1 MIRTAK
7 LALVAAALSTSALSP
22 VAYAATPATPKARP
36 ATAAGKKVVPVATIK
51 APPIAYQQRVLAN
64 GMKVFTSRDATTPN
78 VSVQVWYGVGSKDD
92 PRGRSGFAHLFEH
105 LMFKATRNMPSETLD
120 RLTEDVGGFNN
131 ASTWDDFTNYYEVA
145 PANHLE
151 RLLWAEADRLKS
163 LVIDEAV
170 FASERD
176 VVKEELRQRVLA
188 DPYGRFFALS
198 IPQQSFTTHPYQ
210 RPGIGSIEE
219 LDAATVDDVRA
230 FHQTYYRPDNAALI
244 VVGNFDQAKLDAMID
259 QYFGPIAKPA
269 GDIPKVS
276 VAEPGRSGPKTV
288 NTYGPNVPLPALA
301 ITWLAPAAADKDAP
315 ALTVLDAILSAGK
328 SSRLY
333 DSLVYEQKIAQSVFS
348 SAPNNAQ
355 PGLFYVGAIMAGGKT
370 VQQGETALR
379 AQVARVRDGMVTPAE
394 LAEAKAGLL
403 ADAVRRREEID
414 GRGFALGYALATE
427 GDAAVANTSLA
438 KLQAVTAADIQRV
451 AKTYLADDRRTVI
464 RYLPEKD
471 RPAGEKDATPPIPK
485 VASVKYDG
493 PVTTLAPEAER
504 QAPPP
509 VAAPVAAVLPTPAE
523 RTLANG
529 LRVIVAKSSDLPLIT
544 ADLTVRGGA
553 SSDPAGLAGASSLTA
568 ELLTEG
574 TATRSATQVAREIEA
589 LGADL
594 EAGSGWEAA
603 SLTLS
608 VTANNAAPAMAVMAD
623 VAENPAFSTAEL
635 DRVRAE
641 TLDGLS
647 VSFQRPGSLAG
658 FATAPV
664 LYAGSAYGHV
674 AGGTPGS
681 LPKIKRADLAKTHA
695 AYWRPDNAVLVLT
708 GNLTPEAGFALAEKA
723 FGGWKKPASPPPAPP
738 AAPTG
743 YQPRNV
749 VIDLPGTGQA
759 AVVLAKP
766 AITRTDPNYYQGIV
780 ANTVLGVGFSSR
792 LNQEIRIKRGL
803 SYGAGSSLT
812 PQGRFGGFSARVQTK
827 NPSAGEVVTLTRA
840 ELTRL
845 AAEPAS
851 ASELTA
857 RKSVLVGNFGRD
869 LGTSEGLAN
878 ILGNL
883 AVYGVPLTEI
893 QTYAAKVEAV
903 TPEEVQA
910 FAKTKLDPAQMSVI
924 VAGDAKAMGEDLAKA
939 APNATVIPAAKLDL
953 DSPTLGK

>member
-1 MIRTAK
+1 MNRTAK
-7 LALVAAALSTSALSP
+7 LAFMAAALASTALSP
-22 VAYAATPATPKARP
+22 M
-36 ATAAGKKVVPVATIK
+36 ATAAPKAKPKAAAAAPAVSAIKV
-51 APPIAYQQRVLAN
+51 PPIVYQQRVLPN
-64 GMKVFTSRDATTPN
+64 GLKVFTSRDTTTPN

-92 PRGRSGFAHLFEH
+92 PNGRSGFAHLFEH

-151 RLLWAEADRLKS
+151 RLLWAESDRLKG
-163 LVIDEAV
+163 LVIDQPV

-188 DPYGRFFALS
+188 DPYGRFFRLS
-198 IPQQSFTTHPYQ
+198 IPQQSFTTHPYK

-259 QYFGPIAKPA
+259 RYFAPIAKPA
-269 GDIPKVS
+269 GDIPKVTVVEPARTGPRT
-276 VAEPGRSGPKTV
+276 VA
-288 NTYGPNVPLPALA
+288 TYGPNVPLPAVA
-301 ITWLAPAAADKDAP
+301 VTWLAPSASDKDAP

-333 DSLVYEQKIAQSVFS
+333 DSLVYDQKIAQSVFS
-348 SAPNNAQ
+348 TAPDNAQ

-370 VQQGETALR
+370 VAQGEAALR
-379 AQVARVRDGMVTPAE
+379 AQVARLRDGLVTPAE

-403 ADAVRRREEID
+403 ADAVRRREQID
-414 GRGFALGYALATE
+414 GRGFAIGFALETQ
-427 GDAAVANTSLA
+427 GDAAAANASLA
-438 KLQAVTAADIQRV
+438 KLQAVTAADVQRV
-451 AKTYLADDRRTVI
+451 ARKYLADDRRTVI
-464 RYLPEKD
+464 TYLSEKD
-471 RPAGEKDATPPIPK
+471 RPAGEKDPTPPIPK
-485 VASVKYDG
+485 VASVQYNG

-504 QAPPP
+504 EKPPAI
-509 VAAPVAAVLPTPAE
+509 AAPVAAALPTPAE
-523 RTLANG
+523 KTLANG

-544 ADLTVRGGA
+544 ADLTVKGGA
-553 SSDPAGLAGASSLTA
+553 SSDPSGLAGASSLTA

-574 TATRSATQVAREIEA
+574 TTSRSATQVARETEA
-589 LGADL
+589 LGANL
-594 EAGSGWEAA
+594 QAGSGWEAA

-608 VTANNAAPAMAVMAD
+608 VTANNAAPAMAIMAD
-623 VAENPAFSTAEL
+623 VAQHPAFSAAEL

-641 TLDGLS
+641 TLDSLS

-681 LPKIKRADLAKTHA
+681 LPKIKRDDLARTHA

-723 FGGWKKPASPPPAPP
+723 FGSWKKPAGAPPAPP

-743 YQPRNV
+743 YTPRNL

-766 AITRTDPNYYQGIV
+766 AITRADPNYYQGVV

-827 NPSAGEVVTLTRA
+827 NPSAAEVITLTRA
-840 ELTRL
+840 EIGRL
-845 AAEPAS
+845 AAEPTPVG
-851 ASELTA
+851 ELNA
-857 RKSVLVGNFGRD
+857 RKSVLVGEFGRE
-869 LGTSEGLAN
+869 LGASEGLAS

-893 QTYAAKVEAV
+893 QSYAAKVEAV
-903 TPEEVQA
+903 SPEEVQA
-910 FAKTKLDPAQMSVI
+910 FAKAKLDPNQMSVI

-953 DSPTLGK
+953 DAPGLTK

>member
-7 LALVAAALSTSALSP
+7 LALVAAALSSSALSP
-22 VAYAATPATPKARP
+22 VAYAATRSTPTAKA
-36 ATAAGKKVVPVATIK
+36 VAPIASIK
-51 APPIAYQQRVLAN
+51 APPIVYQQRVLAN

-92 PRGRSGFAHLFEH
+92 PQGRSGFAHLFEH

-163 LVIDEAV
+163 LVIDETV

-259 QYFGPIAKPA
+259 QYFGPLAKPA
-269 GDIPKVS
+269 GEIPKVS
-276 VAEPGRSGPKTV
+276 VVEPARSGPRTV

-379 AQVARVRDGMVTPAE
+379 AQVARVRDGLVTPAE

-403 ADAVRRREEID
+403 ANAVRRREEID
-414 GRGFALGYALATE
+414 GRGFALGYALETE

-438 KLQAVTAADIQRV
+438 KLQAITVADIQRV

-509 VAAPVAAVLPTPAE
+509 IAPPVAAVLPTPAE

-623 VAENPAFSTAEL
+623 VAENPAFSAAEL
-635 DRVRAE
+635 DRVRTE

-647 VSFQRPGSLAG
+647 VSFQRPGSLAS

-681 LPKIKRADLAKTHA
+681 LPKIKRMDLAKTHA

-723 FGGWKKPASPPPAPP
+723 FGGWKKPATPPPAPP
-738 AAPTG
+738 AAPSG

-893 QTYAAKVEAV
+893 QSYATKVEAV

-939 APNATVIPAAKLDL
+939 APNAIVIPAAKLDL

>member
-1 MIRTAK
+1 MIRSAK
-7 LALVAAALSTSALSP
+7 LAFIAAALSTTALSP
-22 VAYAATPATPKARP
+22 VALAAKPLAEPAI
-36 ATAAGKKVVPVATIK
+36 AAAAIK
-51 APPIAYQQRVLAN
+51 APPIVYQQRVLPN

-151 RLLWAEADRLKS
+151 RLLWAESDRLKS
-163 LVIDEAV
+163 LVIDESV

-230 FHQTYYRPDNAALI
+230 FHQTYYRPDNATLI

-259 QYFGPIAKPA
+259 QYFGGIAKPA
-269 GDIPKVS
+269 GEIPKVS
-276 VAEPGRSGPKTV
+276 VVEPARTGPKEV

-301 ITWLAPAAADKDAP
+301 ITWLAPAAADEDAP

-333 DSLVYEQKIAQSVFS
+333 DSLVYDQKIAQSVFS

-370 VQQGETALR
+370 VQQGEAALR
-379 AQVARVRDGMVTPAE
+379 AQVARLRDGLVTPAE
-394 LAEAKAGLL
+394 LSEAKAGLL

-414 GRGFALGYALATE
+414 GRGFAIGYALMTE
-427 GDAAVANTSLA
+427 GDAARANTNLA
-438 KLQAVTAADIQRV
+438 VLQAVTADDVQRV
-451 AKTYLADDRRTVI
+451 ARKYLADDKRTVI

-471 RPAGEKDATPPIPK
+471 RPAGEKDPTPPIPK

-493 PVTTLAPEAER
+493 PITTLAPEGER

-509 VAAPVAAVLPTPAE
+509 IAPPVPAVLPTPAE
-523 RTLANG
+523 KTLPNG

-553 SSDPAGLAGASSLTA
+553 SSDPKGLAGVSSLTA

-574 TATRSATQVAREIEA
+574 TATRSATQVARETEA
-589 LGADL
+589 LGANL

-608 VTANNAAPAMAVMAD
+608 VTENNVAPAMDVMAD
-623 VAENPAFSTAEL
+623 VAKNPAFAPAEL

-641 TLDGLS
+641 TLDNLS
-647 VSFQRPGSLAG
+647 VAYQRPGSLAS
-658 FATAPV
+658 FAMAPV

-681 LPKIKRADLAKTHA
+681 LPKITRTDLAKTHA

-723 FGGWKKPASPPPAPP
+723 FGGWKKPALPPPAPP

-749 VIDLPGTGQA
+749 IIDLPGTGQA

-766 AITRTDPNYYQGIV
+766 AITRTDPNYYQGVV

-827 NPSAGEVVTLTRA
+827 NASAGEVVSLTRA

-845 AAEPAS
+845 ASEPA
-851 ASELTA
+851 AAGELTA
-857 RKSVLVGNFGRD
+857 RKSVLVGSFGRD

-893 QTYAAKVEAV
+893 QNYAAKVEAV

-910 FAKTKLDPAQMSVI
+910 FAKAQLDPDQMSVI
-924 VAGDAKAMGEDLAKA
+924 VAGDAKAMGESLAKV
-939 APNATVIPAAKLDL
+939 APNAAVIPAAKLDL

>member
-1 MIRTAK
+1 MIRTAQ
-7 LALVAAALSTSALSP
+7 LAFVAAALSTTALSP
-22 VAYAATPATPKARP
+22 MAVAATKAAAKPKA
-36 ATAAGKKVVPVATIK
+36 AAVTPSVASAGAIK
-51 APPIAYQQRVLAN
+51 APPIVYQQRVLPN

-151 RLLWAEADRLKS
+151 RLLWAESDRLKS
-163 LVIDEAV
+163 LVIDESV

-259 QYFGPIAKPA
+259 QYFGGLAKPA
-269 GDIPKVS
+269 GDIPKVN
-276 VAEPGRSGPKTV
+276 VIEPARSGPKTV
-288 NTYGPNVPLPALA
+288 STYGPNVPLPALA

-379 AQVARVRDGMVTPAE
+379 AQVARLRDGLVTPAE
-394 LAEAKAGLL
+394 LSEAKAGLL

-414 GRGFALGYALATE
+414 GRGFAIGYALMTE
-427 GDAAVANTSLA
+427 GDAARANANLA
-438 KLQAVTAADIQRV
+438 ALQAVTVTDVQRV
-451 AKTYLADDRRTVI
+451 ARKYLADDKRTVI

-493 PVTTLAPEAER
+493 PVTTLAPEGER
-504 QAPPP
+504 QPPP
-509 VAAPVAAVLPTPAE
+509 PIAAPVPATLPTPAE
-523 RTLANG
+523 KTLANG

-553 SSDPAGLAGASSLTA
+553 SSDPKGLAGVSSLTA

-574 TATRSATQVAREIEA
+574 TATRSATQVARETEA
-589 LGADL
+589 LGANL

-608 VTANNAAPAMAVMAD
+608 VTQNNAAPAMAIMAD
-623 VAENPAFSTAEL
+623 VAENPAFAAAEL

-647 VSFQRPGSLAG
+647 VAYQRPGSLAG

-664 LYAGSAYGHV
+664 LYTGSAYGHV

-681 LPKIKRADLAKTHA
+681 LPKIKRTDLAKTHA

-723 FGGWKKPASPPPAPP
+723 FGGWKKPASPAPAAP

-743 YQPRNV
+743 YRPRNV
-749 VIDLPGTGQA
+749 IIDLPGTGQA

-827 NPSAGEVVTLTRA
+827 NPSAGEVVSLTRA

-845 AAEPAS
+845 ASEPAA

-857 RKSVLVGNFGRD
+857 RKSVLVGSFGRD

-893 QTYAAKVEAV
+893 QAYANKVEAV
-903 TPEEVQA
+903 TPDQVQA
-910 FAKTKLDPAQMSVI
+910 FAKAQLDPSQMSVI
-924 VAGDAKAMGEDLAKA
+924 VAGDAKAMGEDLTRV

>member
-7 LALVAAALSTSALSP
+7 LALVVAALATTALSP
-22 VAYAATPATPKARP
+22 LAHGATRSMAGAKPAATAPKVTSRGGA
-36 ATAAGKKVVPVATIK
+36 IK
-51 APPIAYQQRVLAN
+51 APPIVYQQRVLAN

-163 LVIDEAV
+163 LVIDETV

-230 FHQTYYRPDNAALI
+230 FHQTYYRPDNATLI

-269 GDIPKVS
+269 GEIPKVTA
-276 VAEPGRSGPKTV
+276 VEPPRTGPKTIS
-288 NTYGPNVPLPALA
+288 TYGPNVPLPALA
-301 ITWLAPAAADKDAP
+301 ITWLAPAAADKDTP

-333 DSLVYEQKIAQSVFS
+333 DSLVYDQKIAQSVFS

-379 AQVARVRDGMVTPAE
+379 AQVARVRDALVTPAE

-414 GRGFALGYALATE
+414 GRGFALGYALLTE
-427 GDAAVANTSLA
+427 GDAARANTNLA
-438 KLQAVTAADIQRV
+438 ALQAVTAADVQRV
-451 AKTYLADDRRTVI
+451 ARKYLADDRRTVI

-471 RPAGEKDATPPIPK
+471 RPAGEKDPTPPIPK

-493 PVTTLAPEAER
+493 PVTTLAPEGER

-509 VAAPVAAVLPTPAE
+509 VGAPVEAVLPTPAE

-589 LGADL
+589 LGANL

-608 VTANNAAPAMAVMAD
+608 VTSNNASPAMAIMAD
-623 VAENPAFSTAEL
+623 VAENPAFSPSEL
-635 DRVRAE
+635 ERVRTE

-647 VSFQRPGSLAG
+647 VAYQRPGSLAS

-681 LPKIKRADLAKTHA
+681 LPRIKRMDLAKTHA

-708 GNLTPEAGFALAEKA
+708 GDLTPEAGFALAEKA

-766 AITRTDPNYYQGIV
+766 AIRRTDPNYYQGIV
-780 ANTVLGVGFSSR
+780 TNTVLGVGFSSR

-803 SYGAGSSLT
+803 SYGAGSSLS
-812 PQGRFGGFSARVQTK
+812 PQGGFGSFSARVQTK
-827 NPSAGEVVTLTRA
+827 NPSAGEVVSLTRA
-840 ELTRL
+840 ELSRL

-851 ASELTA
+851 AAELTA
-857 RKSVLVGNFGRD
+857 RKSVLIGNFGRD

-883 AVYGVPLTEI
+883 AVYGLPLTEI
-893 QTYAAKVEAV
+893 QSYAAKVEAV
-903 TPEEVQA
+903 SPEEVQA
-910 FAKTKLDPAQMSVI
+910 FAKSTLDPAQMSVI

-939 APNATVIPAAKLDL
+939 APNAVVIPAAKLDL

>member
-7 LALVAAALSTSALSP
+7 LALMAAALSTTALSP
-22 VAYAATPATPKARP
+22 MAMAATKAKPKAKP
-36 ATAAGKKVVPVATIK
+36 AAVAPLASAITV
-51 APPIAYQQRVLAN
+51 PPIVYQQRVLPN
-64 GMKVFTSRDATTPN
+64 GLKVLTSRDATTPN
-78 VSVQVWYGVGSKDD
+78 VTVQVWYGVGSKDD

-105 LMFKATRNMPSETLD
+105 LMFKATRNMPSESLD

-151 RLLWAEADRLKS
+151 RLLWAESDRLKS
-163 LVIDEAV
+163 LVIDESV
-170 FASERD
+170 FGSERD

-198 IPQQSFTTHPYQ
+198 IPQQSYNTHPYQ

-244 VVGNFDQAKLDAMID
+244 VVGNFDQAQLDAMID
-259 QYFGPIAKPA
+259 KYFSSIAKPA
-269 GDIPKVS
+269 GDIPKVTA
-276 VAEPGRSGPKTV
+276 VEPARSGPRSV
-288 NTYGPNVPLPALA
+288 STYGPNVPLPALA
-301 ITWLAPAAADKDAP
+301 ITWLAPSAGDKDTA
-315 ALTVLDAILSAGK
+315 ALTVLDAVLSAGK

-333 DSLVYEQKIAQSVFS
+333 DSLVYDQKIAQSVFS
-348 SAPNNAQ
+348 TGPSNAQ

-370 VQQGETALR
+370 VQQGEAALR
-379 AQVARVRDGMVTPAE
+379 AQVARVRDGLVTPAE

-403 ADAVRRREEID
+403 ADAVRKREEID
-414 GRGFALGYALATE
+414 GRGFALGYALETE
-427 GDAAVANTSLA
+427 GDAATANTSLA

-451 AKTYLADDRRTVI
+451 AKKYLADDRRTVI
-464 RYLPEKD
+464 RYLAEKD

-493 PVTTLAPEAER
+493 PVFTLAPEGER
-504 QAPPP
+504 EKPPA
-509 VAAPVAAVLPTPAE
+509 VAAPIAAALPTPAE
-523 RTLANG
+523 KTLANG

-544 ADLTVRGGA
+544 ADLTVKGGA
-553 SSDPAGLAGASSLTA
+553 SSDPAGLAGTSSLTS

-574 TATRSATQVAREIEA
+574 TTSRSATQIAAQTEA
-589 LGADL
+589 LGANL

-608 VTANNAAPAMAVMAD
+608 VTANNAAPAMAIMAD
-623 VAENPAFSTAEL
+623 VAEHPAFSTEEL
-635 DRVRAE
+635 DRVRTE

-658 FATAPV
+658 FAAAPV

-681 LPKIKRADLAKTHA
+681 LPKVKRTDLARTHA

-723 FGGWKKPASPPPAPP
+723 FGSWGKPASPPPAAP

-743 YQPRNV
+743 YTPRNV

-766 AITRTDPNYYQGIV
+766 AITRADPNYYQGIV

-827 NPSAGEVVTLTRA
+827 NESAGEVITLTRA
-840 ELTRL
+840 EITRL
-845 AAEPAS
+845 AAEPAG
-851 ASELTA
+851 AAELAA
-857 RKSVLVGNFGRD
+857 RKSVLVGNYGRD

-883 AVYGVPLTEI
+883 AIYGLPLTEI
-893 QTYAAKVEAV
+893 QNYAAKVEAV
-903 TPEEVQA
+903 TPAQVQA
-910 FAKTKLDPAQMSVI
+910 FAKDKLDPARMSVI
-924 VAGDAKAMGEDLAKA
+924 VAGDAKVMGEGLSKA

-953 DSPTLGK
+953 DAPSLQK

>member
-7 LALVAAALSTSALSP
+7 LALVAAALSTTALSP
-22 VAYAATPATPKARP
+22 LALAAPAKARAAAP
-36 ATAAGKKVVPVATIK
+36 AASAIKV
-51 APPIAYQQRVLAN
+51 PPIVYQQRVLPN
-64 GMKVFTSRDATTPN
+64 GLKVFTSRDTTTPN

-151 RLLWAEADRLKS
+151 RLLWAESDRLKS

-230 FHQTYYRPDNAALI
+230 FHATYYRPDNAALI

-259 QYFGPIAKPA
+259 QYFGSLKTPA
-269 GDIPKVS
+269 GTVPKVT
-276 VAEPGRSGPKTV
+276 VVEPPRTGPKSV
-288 NTYGPNVPLPALA
+288 NTYGPNVPLPAVA
-301 ITWLAPAAADKDAP
+301 ITWLAPAAADKDTP
-315 ALTVLDAILSAGK
+315 ALTVLDAVLSAGK

-333 DSLVYEQKIAQSVFS
+333 DTLVYDQKIAQSVFS

-355 PGLFYVGAIMAGGKT
+355 PGLFYVGAVMAGGKT
-370 VQQGETALR
+370 VAQGEAALR
-379 AQVARVRDGMVTPAE
+379 AQVARARDGLVTPAE

-403 ADAVRRREEID
+403 AGAVRAREEID
-414 GRGFALGYALATE
+414 GRGFAIGYALETE
-427 GDAAVANTSLA
+427 GDPAAANTSLA

-451 AKTYLADDRRTVI
+451 ARKYLADDRRTVI

-485 VASVKYDG
+485 VASVKFDG
-493 PVTTLAPEAER
+493 AITTLAPEGER
-504 QAPPP
+504 QKPP
-509 VAAPVAAVLPTPAE
+509 AVGAPTPAVMPSPAE
-523 RTLANG
+523 KVLSNG

-544 ADLTVRGGA
+544 ADLTVKGGA
-553 SSDPAGLAGASSLTA
+553 SSDPAGLAGTSSLTS

-574 TATRSATQVAREIEA
+574 TTTRSATQVARETEA
-589 LGADL
+589 LGANL

-603 SLTLS
+603 SLSLS
-608 VTANNAAPAMAVMAD
+608 VTTNNAAPAMAIMAD
-623 VAENPAFSTAEL
+623 VAEHPAFSAQEL

-647 VSFQRPGSLAG
+647 VSFQRPGTLAG

-681 LPKIKRADLAKTHA
+681 LPKIKRDDLARTHA

-723 FGGWKKPASPPPAPP
+723 FGGWKKPATPPPAPP

-743 YQPRNV
+743 YTPRNV

-766 AITRTDPNYYQGIV
+766 AITRADPNYYQGVV

-845 AAEPAS
+845 AVEPAS
-851 ASELTA
+851 AGELAA

-869 LGTSEGLAN
+869 LGTSRGLAN
-878 ILGNL
+878 ILGNY

-893 QTYAAKVEAV
+893 QNYAAKVEAV

-910 FAKTKLDPAQMSVI
+910 FAKAKLDPAQMSVI
-924 VAGDAKAMGEDLAKA
+924 VAGDAKAMGETLAKA
-939 APNATVIPAAKLDL
+939 APNATVIPADKLDL
-953 DSPTLGK
+953 DAPGLTK

>member
-1 MIRTAK
+1 MFRTAK
-7 LALVAAALSTSALSP
+7 LALVAAALSTTALSP
-22 VAYAATPATPKARP
+22 LAVAATQAKAKPRP
-36 ATAAGKKVVPVATIK
+36 AAAALQTSAIAV
-51 APPIAYQQRVLAN
+51 PPIVYRQRVLPN
-64 GMKVFTSRDATTPN
+64 GLKVLTSRDATTPN
-78 VSVQVWYGVGSKDD
+78 ISVQVWYGVGSKDD
-92 PRGRSGFAHLFEH
+92 PHGRSGFAHLFEH
-105 LMFKATRNMPSETLD
+105 LMFKATRNMPNETLD

-151 RLLWAEADRLKS
+151 RLIWAEADRLKS

-198 IPQQSFTTHPYQ
+198 IPQQSYTTHPYQ

-230 FHQTYYRPDNAALI
+230 FHRTYYRPDNAALI
-244 VVGNFDQAKLDAMID
+244 VVGNFDQAQLDAMID
-259 QYFGPIAKPA
+259 RYFGAIAKPA
-269 GDIPKVS
+269 GEIPKVTT
-276 VAEPGRSGPKTV
+276 VEPPRAGPRTV

-301 ITWLAPAAADKDAP
+301 ITWLAPAAADKDTP
-315 ALTVLDAILSAGK
+315 ALTVLDAVLSAGK

-355 PGLFYVGAIMAGGKT
+355 PGLFYVGAVMAGGKT

-379 AQVARVRDGMVTPAE
+379 AQVARVRDGLVTPAE

-414 GRGFALGYALATE
+414 GRGFALGYALETE

-451 AKTYLADDRRTVI
+451 AKKYLADDRRTVI

-493 PVTTLAPEAER
+493 PITTLAPEGER
-504 QAPPP
+504 EKIPAI
-509 VAAPVAAVLPTPAE
+509 AAPVPAVLPTPAE

-544 ADLTVRGGA
+544 ADLTVKGGA
-553 SSDPAGLAGASSLTA
+553 SSDPAGLAGTSSLTS

-574 TATRSATQVAREIEA
+574 TATRSATRVARETEA
-589 LGADL
+589 LGANL

-608 VTANNAAPAMAVMAD
+608 VTANNAAPAMAIMAD
-623 VAENPAFSTAEL
+623 VAQHPAFSEAEL
-635 DRVRAE
+635 ERVRTE

-647 VSFQRPGSLAG
+647 VSFQRPGALAG

-681 LPKIKRADLAKTHA
+681 LPKIKRADLAKTHS

-708 GNLTPEAGFALAEKA
+708 GNLTPEAGFALAERA
-723 FGGWKKPASPPPAPP
+723 FGTWKKPTAPPPAPP

-766 AITRTDPNYYQGIV
+766 AITRADPAYYQGIV
-780 ANTVLGVGFSSR
+780 ANTVLGVGYSSR

-812 PQGRFGGFSARVQTK
+812 PQGRFGSFSARVQTK

-845 AAEPAS
+845 GAEPAS
-851 ASELTA
+851 AGELAA
-857 RKSVLVGNFGRD
+857 RKSVLVGGFGRD

-883 AVYGVPLTEI
+883 AVYGVPLAEI
-893 QTYAAKVEAV
+893 QSYAAKVEAV
-903 TPEEVQA
+903 TPEQIQA
-910 FAKTKLDPAQMSVI
+910 FAKDKLDPAQMSVI
-924 VAGDAKAMGEDLAKA
+924 IAGDAKAMGEELAKA
-939 APNATVIPAAKLDL
+939 APNAKVIAADKLDL
-953 DSPTLGK
+953 DSPSLTR